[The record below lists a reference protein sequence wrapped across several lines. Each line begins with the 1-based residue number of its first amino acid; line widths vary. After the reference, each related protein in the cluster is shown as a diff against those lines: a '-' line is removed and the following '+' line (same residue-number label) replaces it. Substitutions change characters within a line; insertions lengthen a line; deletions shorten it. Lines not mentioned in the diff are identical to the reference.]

1 MQLLLK
7 SALPS
12 CAAADSGRLSCA
24 DAPGVNAVYTPPAS
38 AGAATMRTAA
48 PTRRRARLGADL
60 RRRNTRKRRPAGVSE
75 VMGSVLWGFDVLWGS
90 ILGTGGAAAHGY
102 CSQ

>member
-12 CAAADSGRLSCA
+12 CAAADSGRLSSA

-38 AGAATMRTAA
+38 ARAAIIRAAA
-48 PTRRRARLGADL
+48 PARRRARLGADL

-75 VMGSVLWGFDVLWGS
+75 VMGSVLWGSTSSGVRPWERAGRQPTV
-90 ILGTGGAAAHGY
+90 IAA
-102 CSQ
+102 